1 MSIAQDD
8 IARLVVRLTGLYG
21 NGGLTK
27 KKMKLKANYSV
38 RSHTCGELRLSD
50 AGSNVVLAGW
60 VQRRR
65 DHGGLIFLDLR
76 DRSGLVQVVVDPTKP
91 EPFALAEKVRP
102 EYVLLIKGKV
112 AERPAG
118 TVNPALATGEIEV
131 RAEDIEVLN
140 SSKTPPFEIED
151 ELAVEE
157 NLRLKYR
164 YLDLRRPTVMN
175 NLLTR
180 HQVVTAARQFLNEQ
194 GFIEVETPM
203 LTKSTPEGARDFL
216 VPSRLQPGHFY
227 ALPQSP
233 QLFKQILMVSGLER
247 YYQIAR
253 CFRDEDLRAD
263 RQPEYTQIDL
273 ELSYVT
279 TEDILNL
286 VEQLMKAIF
295 AAVGKKIKLPFPRLT
310 YDEAIQRYGTD
321 KPDLRFN
328 LIIEDISSV
337 FAHSSFKVF
346 AQTVAKG
353 GAVRALKVCPPQAF
367 SRKDL
372 DSLTEFAAT
381 LGSKGLAWFLVTSTT
396 AVKSPIAKFL
406 TEQEVQDLIKAMKA
420 HPGDYIFAIA
430 DEKIKSAH
438 LLGAFRAEL
447 ASRLNL
453 LTPDLYVFTWVLD
466 FPMFHFNEEEKRLDS
481 EHHPFT
487 LPKKEHLSLL
497 DTDPL
502 SVKAEAYDLIL
513 NGVELGSGTL
523 RIHQRSLQE
532 KILKLIGLTAAEREE
547 KFGFLLE
554 ALEHG
559 APPHGGIAFGLD
571 RLVMLILDLPSI
583 RDVIAFP
590 KTQTATCL
598 LTGAPDKVS
607 VKQLKELKIR
617 TE

>member
-1 MSIAQDD
+1 MQHTP
-8 IARLVVRLTGLYG
+8 R
-21 NGGLTK
+21 
-27 KKMKLKANYSV
+27 YSL
-38 RSHTCGELRLSD
+38 RTHTCGELRLSHVD
-50 AGSNVVLAGW
+50 QQVTLAGW

-76 DRSGLVQVVVDPTKP
+76 DRSGLVQVVVDPSQP
-91 EPFALAEKVRP
+91 EPFKLAEKARP
-102 EYVLLIKGKV
+102 EYVLLVKGKV
-112 AERPAG
+112 TARPPG
-118 TVNPALATGEIEV
+118 TINPALKTGEVEV
-131 RAEDIEVLN
+131 KAEALRILN

-164 YLDLRRPTVMN
+164 YLDLRRPAIMN
-175 NLLTR
+175 NLLVR
-180 HQVVTAARQFLNEQ
+180 HQVVTAVRQFLNAQ

-273 ELSYVT
+273 ELSFAT

-286 VEQLMKAIF
+286 IEELMKAGF
-295 AAVGKKIKLPFPRLT
+295 AAVGKSIKTPFPRLS
-310 YDEAIQRYGTD
+310 YDEAIKRYGTD
-321 KPDLRFN
+321 KPDLRFE
-328 LIIEDISSV
+328 LVIEDVSEL
-337 FAHSSFKVF
+337 FAASDFKVF
-346 AQTVAKG
+346 AQTVAGG
-353 GAVRALKVCPPQAF
+353 GAVRALKVFPPEAF
-367 SRKDL
+367 SRKEL

-381 LGSKGLAWFLVTSTT
+381 LGSKGLAYFYVQSPTEI
-396 AVKSPIAKFL
+396 KSPIAKFL
-406 TEQEVQDLIKAMKA
+406 TEAEVTALVKKMKA
-420 HPGDYIFAIA
+420 HPGDFIFAIA

-438 LLGAFRAEL
+438 LLGALRAEL

-453 LTPDLYVFTWVLD
+453 LTPDVYVFTWVLD
-466 FPMFHFNEEEKRLDS
+466 FPLFHFNEEEKRLDS

-487 LPKKEHLSLL
+487 RPKAEDLALL
-497 DTDPL
+497 DKEPL
-502 SVKAEAYDLIL
+502 AVKAEAYDLIL

-523 RIHQRSLQE
+523 RIHERWLQE
-532 KILKLIGLTAAEREE
+532 KILSLIGLSAAEMQE

-554 ALEHG
+554 ALEYG
-559 APPHGGIAFGLD
+559 APPHGGVAFGLD
-571 RLVMLILDLPSI
+571 RLVMLILDRPSI

-598 LTGAPDKVS
+598 LTGAPDKVQP
-607 VKQLKELKIR
+607 KQLKELKIKV
-617 TE
+617 E

>member
-1 MSIAQDD
+1 M
-8 IARLVVRLTGLYG
+8 RTHR
-21 NGGLTK
+21 
-27 KKMKLKANYSV
+27 
-38 RSHTCGELRLSD
+38 CGELRLAHAD
-50 AGSNVVLAGW
+50 QQVTLTGW

-76 DRSGLVQVVVDPTKP
+76 DRWGVIQVVVDPSQPKAFT
-91 EPFALAEKVRP
+91 EAEKVRP
-102 EYVLLIKGKV
+102 EFVLLVQGRV
-112 AERPAG
+112 AARPEG
-118 TVNPALATGEIEV
+118 TVNPALPTGEVEV
-131 RAEDIEVLN
+131 KAQAIEVLN
-140 SSKTPPFEIED
+140 SAKTPPFEIED
-151 ELAVEE
+151 EIVVEE

-164 YLDLRRPTVMN
+164 YLDLRRPSVMN
-175 NLLTR
+175 NLIMR
-180 HQVVTAARQFLNEQ
+180 HKVVAAARQFLNERN
-194 GFIEVETPM
+194 FIEVETPM

-247 YYQIAR
+247 YYQVAR

-286 VEQLMKAIF
+286 VEELMQAIF
-295 AAVGKKIKLPFPRLT
+295 AAAGKSIKTPFPRLS
-310 YDEAIQRYGTD
+310 YEEAVARYGTD
-321 KPDLRFN
+321 KPDLRFE
-328 LIIEDISSV
+328 LIIEDISHIFKNSQ
-337 FAHSSFKVF
+337 FKVF
-346 AQTVAKG
+346 TQTVAAG
-353 GAVRALKVCPPQAF
+353 GAIRALKVCPPQAF
-367 SRKDL
+367 TRKEL

-381 LGSKGLAWFLVTSTT
+381 LGSKGLAFFFVQSPEE
-396 AVKSPIAKFL
+396 VKSPIAKFL
-406 TEQEVQDLIKAMKA
+406 TKEEVKALVTEMKA
-420 HPGDYIFAIA
+420 HPGDFIFAIA

-453 LTPDLYVFTWVLD
+453 LTPDQFVFTWVLD
-466 FPMFHFNEEEKRLDS
+466 FPLFHYNEEEKRLDS

-487 LPKKEHLSLL
+487 MPKKEHLHLL

-502 SVKAEAYDLIL
+502 TVKAEAYDLIL

-523 RIHQRSLQE
+523 RIHQRWLQE
-532 KILKLIGLTAAEREE
+532 KVLKLIGLTEAQMQE
-547 KFGFLLE
+547 KFGFLLN
-554 ALEHG
+554 ALEYG

-571 RLVMLILDLPSI
+571 RLVMLILDKPSI

-607 VKQLKELKIR
+607 PRQLKDLKIR

>member
-1 MSIAQDD
+1 MSKT
-8 IARLVVRLTGLYG
+8 VVKQENETLTS
-21 NGGLTK
+21 K
-27 KKMKLKANYSV
+27 YSI
-38 RSHTCGELRLSD
+38 RTHTCGELRLSH
-50 AGSNVVLAGW
+50 VEQQVTLAGW

-65 DHGGLIFLDLR
+65 DHGGLIFIDLR
-76 DRSGLVQVVVDPTKP
+76 DRSGLVQVVFDPSQP
-91 EPFALAEKVRP
+91 EAFKLAEKVRP
-102 EYVLLIKGKV
+102 EYVLLVKGKV
-112 AERPAG
+112 TPRPPG
-118 TVNPALATGEIEV
+118 TVNPALKTGEIEV
-131 RAEDIEVLN
+131 KAETLKLLN

-151 ELAVEE
+151 ALAVEE

-164 YLDLRRPTVMN
+164 YLDLRRPTIMN
-175 NLLTR
+175 NLLVR
-180 HQVVTAARQFLNEQ
+180 HQVVTAVRQFLNEQ

-273 ELSYVT
+273 ELSYAT

-286 VEQLMKAIF
+286 IEELMKAVF
-295 AAVGKKIKLPFPRLT
+295 AAVGKRIKTPFPRLT
-310 YDEAIQRYGTD
+310 YDEAIKRYGTD

-328 LIIEDISSV
+328 LVIEDVSAIFTASQ
-337 FAHSSFKVF
+337 FKVF
-346 AQTVAKG
+346 QQTVASG
-353 GAVRALKVCPPQAF
+353 GAVRALKVCPPEAF
-367 SRKDL
+367 SRKEL
-372 DSLTEFAAT
+372 DSLTAFAAT
-381 LGSKGLAWFLVTSTT
+381 LGSKGLAYFYVQSATE
-396 AVKSPIAKFL
+396 VKSPIAKFL
-406 TEQEVQDLIKAMKA
+406 TETEVAALVKKMKA
-420 HPGDYIFAIA
+420 HPGDFIFVIA

-438 LLGAFRAEL
+438 LLGALRAEL

-453 LTPDLYVFTWVLD
+453 LTPDVYVFTWVLD
-466 FPMFHFNEEEKRLDS
+466 FPLFYFNEEEKRLDS

-487 LPKKEHLSLL
+487 RPKKEHLPLL
-497 DTDPL
+497 DREPL
-502 SVKAEAYDLIL
+502 AVKAEAYDLIL

-523 RIHQRSLQE
+523 RIHERWLQE
-532 KILKLIGLTAAEREE
+532 KILTLIGLSTAQMQE

-554 ALEHG
+554 ALEYG
-559 APPHGGIAFGLD
+559 APPHGGVAFGLD
-571 RLVMLILDLPSI
+571 RLVMLILDRPSI

-598 LTGAPDKVS
+598 LTGAPDKVQP
-607 VKQLKELKIR
+607 KQLKELKIKV
-617 TE
+617 E